1 MQLSKKTNS
10 FSKLFSAFLKCR
22 KNFEQFQKKNKKI
35 DPHSWRV
42 SEITDSENHG

>member
-1 MQLSKKTNS
+1 MQLSKKQIVFQNCFLHFWNVEKILNS
-10 FSKLFSAFLKCR
+10 SK
-22 KNFEQFQKKNKKI
+22 KKNKKN